1 MLRIEFFH
9 FIGNKQDVKNGID
22 NEVELIMNKL
32 NEKLMLEKRRIILKL
47 LMNWQRS
54 LKVTTEI
61 IGNNANSAGSNL
73 SSQ

>member
-1 MLRIEFFH
+1 
-9 FIGNKQDVKNGID
+9 
-22 NEVELIMNKL
+22 
-32 NEKLMLEKRRIILKL
+32 MLEKRRIILKL

-61 IGNNANSAGSNL
+61 IGNNANSASNNL